1 MNTGTFTVAIGER
14 PARILTKGPI
24 CEHSRTAKGYR
35 RKFEL
40 LCPNIKI
47 IQENAHVKK
56 DFEELRQKYDQLL
69 GAMGQ
74 TSDIKSLLAYI
85 QGHDNCC

>member
-1 MNTGTFTVAIGER
+1 MRTFKDEQKDIE
-14 PARILTKGPI
+14 
-24 CEHSRTAKGYR
+24 

-40 LCPNIKI
+40 LYQKHRKI
-47 IQENAHVKK
+47 IQENARVKK

-74 TSDIKSLLAYI
+74 AKSDIKSLLAYI
-85 QGHDNCC
+85 QEGA

>member
-1 MNTGTFTVAIGER
+1 MRTFKDEQKDIE
-14 PARILTKGPI
+14 
-24 CEHSRTAKGYR
+24 

-40 LCPNIKI
+40 LYHKHRKI
-47 IQENAHVKK
+47 IQENARVKK

-74 TSDIKSLLAYI
+74 AKSDIKSLLAYI
-85 QGHDNCC
+85 QEGA